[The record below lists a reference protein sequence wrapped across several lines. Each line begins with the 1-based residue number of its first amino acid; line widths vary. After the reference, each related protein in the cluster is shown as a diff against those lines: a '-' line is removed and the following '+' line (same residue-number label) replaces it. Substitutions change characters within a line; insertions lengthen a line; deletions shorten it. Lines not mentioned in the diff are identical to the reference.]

1 MSPSEIAACYRLY
14 AACCAEIAQRAS
26 DQSRKV
32 SFLDLAQAW
41 RRLAEQ
47 VFRPLRAAHATEKA
61 KQ

>member
-1 MSPSEIAACYRLY
+1 VSPSEIAACYRLY

-47 VFRPLRAAHATEKA
+47 VFRPVRAAHD
-61 KQ
+61 